1 MMYFPNTCFIEND
14 LIMMRENFP
23 SQQLSL
29 ELTGSHLKRCV
40 QLPTVFLTSDFQ
52 KVQLFLQNLSLILT
66 ISNYCLCISVTLKK
80 LFNERTDVIGFLQ
93 KISTHTDPSTGNQLC
108 DAPGLTFALRLAA
121 ILLNSL
127 HLQLGT
133 ESGTS
138 SDEAGVEGCDVKM
151 EGHTWK
157 HYVDVISDLTE
168 QLLVGAQQLSYWAQG
183 SVRMAYFVAA
193 KALVHHRCPSNVCQE
208 AGKNKHSHMG
218 RVVARPILVMGNK
231 SIFFFKSIKGVQI
244 S

>member
-1 MMYFPNTCFIEND
+1 M
-14 LIMMRENFP
+14 
-23 SQQLSL
+23 
-29 ELTGSHLKRCV
+29 
-40 QLPTVFLTSDFQ
+40 FLTSDFQ

-168 QLLVGAQQLSYWAQG
+168 QLLVGAQQLSYWEQG

-193 KALVHHRCPSNVCQE
+193 KALIHHRFPSNVCQE

-231 SIFFFKSIKGVQI
+231 SIFFRSLSKACRSVNYGASIAEVRPGFQTVLVKGPCNKLNGIIDCSFLVTFD
-244 S
+244 SLYH